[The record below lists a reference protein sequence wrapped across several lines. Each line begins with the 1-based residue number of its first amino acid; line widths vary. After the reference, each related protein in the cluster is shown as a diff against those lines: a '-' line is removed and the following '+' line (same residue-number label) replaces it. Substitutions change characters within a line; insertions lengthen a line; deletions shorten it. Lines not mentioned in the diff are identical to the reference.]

1 MTGKFDKFY
10 IWMTPPKNGFRS
22 IKKDAPE
29 EIKIKAKKA
38 DEDYFKKTGRHMLK
52 DLEKVKRYCVILA
65 INIIMMFLIQ
75 REIL

>member
-10 IWMTPPKNGFRS
+10 IWMTLPKNGFRS

-38 DEDYFKKTGRHMLK
+38 DEDYFKKAGRHMLK
-52 DLEKVKRYCVILA
+52 IDY
-65 INIIMMFLIQ
+65 
-75 REIL
+75 

>member
-22 IKKDAPE
+22 IKKGAPE

-38 DEDYFKKTGRHMLK
+38 DEDYFKKTGRDMLK
-52 DLEKVKRYCVILA
+52 IDY
-65 INIIMMFLIQ
+65 
-75 REIL
+75 

>member
-10 IWMTPPKNGFRS
+10 IWMTLPKNGFRS

-29 EIKIKAKKA
+29 EIKIKVKKA

-52 DLEKVKRYCVILA
+52 IDY
-65 INIIMMFLIQ
+65 
-75 REIL
+75 